1 MLNKDTSRT
10 LTEKWNPILE
20 GIEDSSTRES
30 TAVLL
35 ENQARSIM
43 NEMTKD
49 GNRLDESTGVGSLG
63 TFQKFAF
70 PLIRRVFPELIANK
84 VCGVQPMQAPVS
96 QVFYLGY
103 SRTGGHAGDSA
114 NTSETVYSRY
124 NLTYAGRDA
133 SANAAGGWGSTSSLD
148 EQINAGGPYDGMGAV
163 NMGLSSHTLAANDT
177 AGGKIAAWPD
187 TRRTYALDVSS
198 GESLTGSA
206 IPEINFHIEQQA
218 VMARTRKFR
227 ALWTLEAAQDLRAYH
242 NLDLERELTDLL
254 GKEVSLEI
262 DRELLEDIRGLAYDW
277 TANDGWNRDMLS
289 LGNSNRFPDDG
300 TGNFNPSGFYYELNQ
315 YNGGTPGPG
324 GTGPDADVIGSD
336 PAGTRRT
343 NGNVFLVDFAT
354 SALGLDPRH
363 VGQVYAN
370 LVAVLNFASQDIYK
384 TTYRGA
390 GNWIVTSPMV
400 AAILSSASKLE
411 GGVRQGEFEGKLGA
425 NIQYKGKLMG
435 QFDVYVDPLW
445 PEDEILMGYKG
456 SSPMDSGYIY
466 SPYIPLQMLP
476 TITDPDTFQPRKGL
490 LTRYGK
496 TAVSPE
502 SRFFRVIR
510 LMGANANFLH
520 QPFSTVTG
528 T

>member
-43 NEMTKD
+43 NEMQKD
-49 GNRLDESTGVGSLG
+49 GQRLDETTTVGQLG

-96 QVFYLGY
+96 QVFYLGFD
-103 SRTGGHAGDSA
+103 RKGNNADGV
-114 NTSETVYSRY
+114 NRVQTVYSRY
-124 NLTYAGRDA
+124 NLTYMNMVA
-133 SANAAGGWGSTSSLD
+133 SANADGGWGGGAHTSALD
-148 EQINAGGPYDGMGAV
+148 KQVELGGPYLGDAADRL
-163 NMGLSSHTLAANDT
+163 MGLSSHFEDTSNT
-177 AGGKIAAWPD
+177 AGGKIASFPNE
-187 TRRTYALDVSS
+187 RRTYGYDVSS
-198 GESLTGSA
+198 GEALTGAA

-218 VMARTRKFR
+218 VIARTRKFR

-262 DRELLEDIRGLAYDW
+262 DRELLEDMRGIAYDW
-277 TANDGWNRDMLS
+277 TTDSTSWGWNRDMLS
-289 LGNSNRFPDDG
+289 LGNSNLFGDDG
-300 TGNFNPSGFYYELNQ
+300 TGDFNPSGFYYDLNTD
-315 YNGGTPGPG
+315 GTTVDRDRI
-324 GTGPDADVIGSD
+324 GTN

-343 NGNVFLVDFAT
+343 AGNVMLVDFA
-354 SALGLDPRH
+354 SSSLGMDPRH
-363 VGQVYAN
+363 LGQVYAN
-370 LVAVLNFASQDIYK
+370 LVAALNFASQDIYK

-400 AAILSSASKLE
+400 AAMLSSAAKME
-411 GGVRQGEFEGKLGA
+411 GGVKQGEFEGQLGA
-425 NIQYKGKLMG
+425 NIQYRGKLLG

-445 PEDEILMGYKG
+445 PEDEIMMGYKG
-456 SSPMDSGYIY
+456 ASPMDSGYIY

-502 SRFFRVIR
+502 SRFYRIIR
-510 LMGANANFLH
+510 LMGAESNFMH
-520 QPFSTVTG
+520 KPFATIRPN
-528 T
+528 

>member
-1 MLNKDTSRT
+1 M
-10 LTEKWNPILE
+10 
-20 GIEDSSTRES
+20 
-30 TAVLL
+30 
-35 ENQARSIM
+35 
-43 NEMTKD
+43 
-49 GNRLDESTGVGSLG
+49 STG
-63 TFQKFAF
+63 
-70 PLIRRVFPELIANK
+70 E
-84 VCGVQPMQAPVS
+84 
-96 QVFYLGY
+96 
-103 SRTGGHAGDSA
+103 
-114 NTSETVYSRY
+114 
-124 NLTYAGRDA
+124 NLT
-133 SANAAGGWGSTSSLD
+133 
-148 EQINAGGPYDGMGAV
+148 GA
-163 NMGLSSHTLAANDT
+163 
-177 AGGKIAAWPD
+177 
-187 TRRTYALDVSS
+187 
-198 GESLTGSA
+198 A

-218 VMARTRKFR
+218 VIARTRKFR

-277 TANDGWNRDMLS
+277 TDNNGWNRDMLS
-289 LGNSNRFPDDG
+289 MGNSNNFGDDG
-300 TGNFNPSGFYYELNQ
+300 TGAFNPSGFYYDLNQ
-315 YNGGTPGPG
+315 YNDPAAG
-324 GTGPDADVIGSD
+324 GPDADVIGTN
-336 PAGTRRT
+336 PAGVRRT
-343 NGNVFLVDFAT
+343 AGNVFLVDFAST
-354 SALGLDPRH
+354 ALGLDPRH

-400 AAILSSASKLE
+400 AAILSSASKME
-411 GGVRQGEFEGKLGA
+411 GGVRQGEFEGSLGA

-445 PEDEILMGYKG
+445 PEDEIMMGYKG

-502 SRFFRVIR
+502 SRFYRIIR
-510 LMGANANFLH
+510 LMGANSNFMT
-520 QPFSTVTG
+520 QPFAAVKAT
-528 T
+528 

>member
-1 MLNKDTSRT
+1 MLNKNTSRT

-43 NEMTKD
+43 NDMAKD
-49 GNRLDESTGVGSLG
+49 GQSLDESTTVGQLG

-103 SRTGGHAGDSA
+103 DRVGNNHAGA
-114 NTSETVYSRY
+114 ARTETVYSRY

-133 SANAAGGWGSTSSLD
+133 AANAANGWGATSSLD
-148 EQINAGGPYDGMGAV
+148 DQIAAGGPYDGVQSAATDHF
-163 NMGLSSHTLAANDT
+163 GLSSHTLNASST
-177 AGGKIAAWPD
+177 VGGQIAAWPD
-187 TRRTYALDVSS
+187 ETKTYALDVST
-198 GESLTGSA
+198 GENLTGAA
-206 IPEINFHIEQQA
+206 IPEVNFHIEQQA

-277 TANDGWNRDMLS
+277 TDNNGWNRDMLS
-289 LGNSNRFPDDG
+289 LGNSNNFGDDG
-300 TGNFNPSGFYYELNQ
+300 TGNFNPSGFYYELND
-315 YNGGTPGPG
+315 
-324 GTGPDADVIGSD
+324 DADQDGQIGTN

-343 NGNVFLVDFAT
+343 AGNVFLVDFAT

-363 VGQVYAN
+363 IGQVYAN

-390 GNWIVTSPMV
+390 GNWIITSPMV
-400 AAILSSASKLE
+400 AAILASASKLE
-411 GGVRQGEFEGKLGA
+411 GGVRQGEFDGQLGA
-425 NIQYKGKLMG
+425 NIQYKGKLLG

-456 SSPMDSGYIY
+456 NSPMDSGYIY

-502 SRFFRVIR
+502 SRFYRVIR

-520 QPFSTVTG
+520 QPFATLKSSD
-528 T
+528 